1 MKHPPAHLFDLKG
14 KNHLSLS
21 GSQHGRF
28 SLTRSHKKP
37 KIARDWSTARKR
49 FVATVACISTALVG
63 ILVGIYAA
71 EVPAIQYYIVDF
83 HHYVILGNVF
93 FYIGLAISTFFF
105 WPLPLLHGRKPYI
118 LGAMCLAMPLLFPQ
132 ALAVG
137 DFRSPYTAKW
147 RVALLLPRSFMG
159 LTLGFA
165 NMNFKSTLTD
175 LFGASLMAANPHQE
189 IVDENDVRR
198 HGGGLGVWLGIWTWS
213 AIGSIGIG
221 FLFGAII
228 INNAPP
234 AWGFYIS
241 ICIIAAVMLLN
252 VVCPEVRRSAFRR
265 SVAEVKN
272 GDDIS
277 RRLARGEVKMH
288 MVKSGPKWWGEEFH
302 YGVMLS
308 MKMLRQPGFMVLAVY
323 VSWIYGQIV
332 LIVVLLGSLLSKYYK
347 FESPYIGASVMAMP
361 VGAAL
366 GIPFQKAGLFSRERT
381 HAEISDDDTRD
392 EKPGWSSHL
401 VRRAIFVICL
411 PFAGLGY
418 TLTSSG
424 PPIPWILPILFAGLF
439 GFLSSLALAECHGL
453 IMETY
458 DTSDLQPGMAGRPRK
473 SSNDKNSGKRTN
485 YSSFPRVCSGFA
497 IVQCLGY
504 LIAAVA
510 TGVGGVATRN
520 IGQQAATGVMAGI
533 LLILSILLLL
543 VLMRFRYVQI
553 VPNSKKEDMAKY
565 MEARRK
571 SAAARG
577 DDLDDESL
585 RPIII
590 GNPTHHTRR
599 MNILELGSMSRFSE
613 IRRKNHLV
621 DSNTLEA
628 KHPNL
633 AMIRDIEERLRE
645 EVGSVKNALSPTGS
659 RQSRK
664 SKRSILS
671 DPGPRGESFNVAQMD
686 QVIFNDQVDLGG
698 RRETG
703 NGSSRTG
710 AGSRR
715 PTGSFNRSK
724 SRRKTT
730 IQE

>member
-1 MKHPPAHLFDLKG
+1 
-14 KNHLSLS
+14 
-21 GSQHGRF
+21 
-28 SLTRSHKKP
+28 
-37 KIARDWSTARKR
+37 
-49 FVATVACISTALVG
+49 VATVACISTALVG

-332 LIVVLLGSLLSKYYK
+332 LIVV
-347 FESPYIGASVMAMP
+347 
-361 VGAAL
+361 
-366 GIPFQKAGLFSRERT
+366 
-381 HAEISDDDTRD
+381 
-392 EKPGWSSHL
+392 
-401 VRRAIFVICL
+401 VRL
-411 PFAGLGY
+411 
-418 TLTSSG
+418 
-424 PPIPWILPILFAGLF
+424 
-439 GFLSSLALAECHGL
+439 
-453 IMETY
+453 
-458 DTSDLQPGMAGRPRK
+458 
-473 SSNDKNSGKRTN
+473 
-485 YSSFPRVCSGFA
+485 
-497 IVQCLGY
+497 
-504 LIAAVA
+504 
-510 TGVGGVATRN
+510 
-520 IGQQAATGVMAGI
+520 
-533 LLILSILLLL
+533 
-543 VLMRFRYVQI
+543 
-553 VPNSKKEDMAKY
+553 
-565 MEARRK
+565 
-571 SAAARG
+571 
-577 DDLDDESL
+577 
-585 RPIII
+585 
-590 GNPTHHTRR
+590 
-599 MNILELGSMSRFSE
+599 
-613 IRRKNHLV
+613 
-621 DSNTLEA
+621 
-628 KHPNL
+628 
-633 AMIRDIEERLRE
+633 
-645 EVGSVKNALSPTGS
+645 
-659 RQSRK
+659 
-664 SKRSILS
+664 
-671 DPGPRGESFNVAQMD
+671 
-686 QVIFNDQVDLGG
+686 
-698 RRETG
+698 
-703 NGSSRTG
+703 
-710 AGSRR
+710 
-715 PTGSFNRSK
+715 
-724 SRRKTT
+724 
-730 IQE
+730 